1 MVLLDLKEAEAWESA
16 LISVIK
22 KEIGSPAV
30 DLVKDRLLEKYG
42 TTLRQ
47 SFQKWEIVE
56 DILRENFGEG
66 YVSINSKFLSKI
78 AKINSK
84 YDQNFL
90 DLENQD
96 EILKVI
102 GDPEVGA
109 MLDQVLDDSKIIKD
123 IINGSKVPQTTAYRK
138 IEKMKQLGLLVE
150 NGFIISQTKKK
161 IVKYTSPFKSFS
173 IVHESGKSKVNYGQK
188 KFLVSNLK

>member
-1 MVLLDLKEAEAWESA
+1 LLDLKEAEAWESA

-188 KFLVSNLK
+188 KILSS

>member
-1 MVLLDLKEAEAWESA
+1 MLDLREAEAWEYA

-30 DLVKDRLLEKYG
+30 DLVKNRLLEKYG

-47 SFQKWEIVE
+47 SFQKWEIIE

-78 AKINSK
+78 AKANSK
-84 YDQNFL
+84 YDQNLL
-90 DLENQD
+90 DQENQD

-123 IINGSKVPQTTAYRK
+123 IISASKVPQTTAYRK

-150 NGFIISQTKKK
+150 NGFIISQAKKK

-173 IVHESGKSKVNYGQK
+173 IVHESGKSKVNYGPK
-188 KFLVSNLK
+188 KILTS